1 MCDGQGGKDEKGV
14 PQIEVTPEMIEAGLR
29 VYMEAHPDT
38 AWGCDPERDIVRA
51 IFESMD
57 AVRSLLEQSSQ
68 DR

>member
-1 MCDGQGGKDEKGV
+1 MCDEQGGNEKGET
-14 PQIEVTPEMIEAGLR
+14 QIEVTPEMVEAGLR
-29 VYMEAHPDT
+29 VYMDAHPDT

-57 AVRSLLEQSSQ
+57 AARSSLGQTAQ